1 MARRILRLAVAPV
14 VLPHELAHAAAALA
28 VGLTPEVRLLPP
40 HDGTTTP
47 LGQFDADLPA
57 STPAWRV
64 RLVAVA
70 PLVVYVIGAVLLRL
84 TVAPAAPGAVLAVV
98 PLAYWGSLSAGD
110 VAVAAA
116 PDEALEAGR
125 FAAGVTRRTR
135 AAADALTLL
144 VALVVAAVLLA

>member
-40 HDGTTTP
+40 HEGSTTP

-57 STPAWRV
+57 STPTWRV

-70 PLVVYVIGAVLLRL
+70 PLIVFVGGAMLLRL
-84 TVAPAAPGAVLAVV
+84 TVAPAALGAVFAVV

-116 PDEALEAGR
+116 PDEARKSGR
-125 FAAGVTRRTR
+125 FAADVTRRVQAT
-135 AAADALTLL
+135 ADALTLV
-144 VALVVAAVLLA
+144 VALVIAAALLA